1 MRVGLPLL
9 LPTLALGV
17 SFGVLARPV
26 MGPAAPIAMSILVFS
41 GAAQFAA
48 LSVLAAGGGALAAI
62 TAGMLLNARWL
73 PMGFAIGPSLRG
85 GPLARAAQGL
95 TIVDASF
102 VIASRGDGTFDRG
115 LLMGATAV
123 QGVAWV
129 SGTVIGVAR
138 GAGARRPEQPGPRCD
153 LRGLLPRA
161 ALRGGPQ
168 PPRDRG
174 RAGRRRHRLRPHAL
188 HAARRADHRR
198 VARGPGRPAEHAHDD
213 GVDRRRRA
221 LRGHRGPAR
230 GGAGRLRRAQ
240 PVGPRGGR
248 RRPGRAG
255 APRRARR
262 LRDGQRGRTGRRARR
277 PPGGPRRR
285 RRWRSSC
292 ACPCSPSCSSP
303 RWRRRSPGCSSPS
316 AGRA

>member
-1 MRVGLPLL
+1 VDEHSNLSAGMRVGLPLL

-129 SGTVIGVAR
+129 SGTVIGVVAGPVLGDPSSLGLDAIFVAFYLALLFEEAHSR
-138 GAGARRPEQPGPRCD
+138 SAIVAGLAGAAIAFALMPFTPPGVPIITAS
-153 LRGLLPRA
+153 LA
-161 ALRGGPQ
+161 ALVGLRS
-168 PPRDRG
+168 
-174 RAGRRRHRLRPHAL
+174 RA
-188 HAARRADHRR
+188 
-198 VARGPGRPAEHAHDD
+198 
-213 GVDRRRRA
+213 
-221 LRGHRGPAR
+221 
-230 GGAGRLRRAQ
+230 
-240 PVGPRGGR
+240 
-248 RRPGRAG
+248 
-255 APRRARR
+255 
-262 LRDGQRGRTGRRARR
+262 
-277 PPGGPRRR
+277 
-285 RRWRSSC
+285 
-292 ACPCSPSCSSP
+292 
-303 RWRRRSPGCSSPS
+303 
-316 AGRA
+316 